1 MDGFKR
7 PSAPHQ
13 QPPVLPP
20 AAPIIP
26 PAPSSAPV
34 PTKAV
39 LPPVDM
45 TLTKTATPLTSRRRK
60 KWPFIILS
68 TIIFLGLF
76 IAGVYGWYQS
86 QLRPV
91 NTNDTSVQRIEIKE
105 GTSFGYVAGRLEER
119 GIIRSSLAFRI
130 FAFQEGKQ
138 GNMKAGTCN
147 FTPADSTRVILDKLT
162 AGCHD
167 FKSVTFFPGATLET
181 SLYAKTAATKN
192 GSEFKDMSIRAG
204 LRAAG
209 YSDAEITE
217 AFEATYDSP
226 LFAGKPANGGYEGYI
241 FGETYYVGIDATAK
255 DVLQTAFDHMYSVI
269 KEGDL
274 EAKFKA
280 QGLTLY
286 QGITLA
292 SIVERELDCEGKP
305 TEERKQRCYGY
316 QQQIAR
322 VFYNRLARDMS
333 LGSDVTAVY
342 ASDKLGLP
350 SSVDVDSPYNTRI
363 HAGLTPGP
371 IATPGKL
378 ALMAVANPSEGDDLF
393 FLAGDD
399 GLIYFAKDAAGHEAN
414 ITNHCKQSCGDL

>member
-7 PSAPHQ
+7 PSASRE

-20 AAPIIP
+20 TAPVIP

-34 PTKAV
+34 PTKAS

-45 TLTKTATPLTSRRRK
+45 TLIETATPLTPKRRK
-60 KWPFIILS
+60 KWPFIILG
-68 TIIFLGLF
+68 IVVLLGLL
-76 IAGVYGWYQS
+76 IASVYGWYQN
-86 QLRPV
+86 QLQPV

-105 GTSFGYVAGRLEER
+105 GTSFGYVASRLEER
-119 GIIRSSLAFRI
+119 GIIRSSFAFRM
-130 FAFQEGKQ
+130 FAFLAGKQ
-138 GNMKAGTCN
+138 GDMKAGTCN
-147 FTPADSTRVILDKLT
+147 FTPADATQVILDKIT

-181 SLYAKTAATKN
+181 SLYAKTAATKS
-192 GSEFKDMSIRAG
+192 GSEFKDMSIRAS
-204 LRAAG
+204 LKAAG
-209 YSDAEITE
+209 YSDADITE
-217 AFEATYDSP
+217 AFEATYNSP
-226 LFAGKPANGGYEGYI
+226 LFAGKPASEGYEGYI
-241 FGETYYVGIDATAK
+241 FGETYYVATDATAK
-255 DVLQTAFDHMYSVI
+255 DVLQTAFDHMYSIV
-269 KEGDL
+269 KEETL
-274 EAKFKA
+274 EAKFRA

-305 TEERKQRCYGY
+305 TEERKQRCYSY

-363 HAGLTPGP
+363 HVGLTPGP

-399 GLIYFAKDAAGHEAN
+399 GLIYFAKDAAGHQAN